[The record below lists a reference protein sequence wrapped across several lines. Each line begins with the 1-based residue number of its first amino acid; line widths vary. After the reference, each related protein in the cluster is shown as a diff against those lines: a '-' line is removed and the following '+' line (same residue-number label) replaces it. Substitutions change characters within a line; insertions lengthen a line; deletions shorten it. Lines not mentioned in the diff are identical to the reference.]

1 MNINNMDYQST
12 VLEPP
17 LWNTFY
23 GDAAVAVNLLGFLE
37 VIYADDLNCLKDC
50 GLRVANVDIV

>member
-1 MNINNMDYQST
+1 M
-12 VLEPP
+12 
-17 LWNTFY
+17 WNTLY

-37 VIYADDLNCLKDC
+37 AIYADDLNCFKDY